1 MKPWAGCQE
10 LEAHFSCQLP
20 NNSTGVSVSF
30 LCLPKR
36 QMMPCS
42 SCLKCNVSRLQCEA
56 IYQRG
61 LRNVA
66 AGASGSSPFLTQG
79 SPIEYLS
86 GYLNVKGLNWE
97 EVETL
102 LSQLCEC
109 SEPHVSGACHSGHHS
124 FTACPMSPLLFL
136 SRLLTHWVVKTSVL
150 CVVFSCYKH
159 A

>member
-1 MKPWAGCQE
+1 MAD
-10 LEAHFSCQLP
+10 
-20 NNSTGVSVSF
+20 
-30 LCLPKR
+30 
-36 QMMPCS
+36 
-42 SCLKCNVSRLQCEA
+42 
-56 IYQRG
+56 
-61 LRNVA
+61 

-109 SEPHVSGACHSGHHS
+109 SEPHVSGVCHAGHHS
-124 FTACPMSPLLFL
+124 FTACPMAPLLFL
-136 SRLLTHWVVKTSVL
+136 SRLLTNWVVKTSVL
-150 CVVFSCYKH
+150 CVVFSCYKR